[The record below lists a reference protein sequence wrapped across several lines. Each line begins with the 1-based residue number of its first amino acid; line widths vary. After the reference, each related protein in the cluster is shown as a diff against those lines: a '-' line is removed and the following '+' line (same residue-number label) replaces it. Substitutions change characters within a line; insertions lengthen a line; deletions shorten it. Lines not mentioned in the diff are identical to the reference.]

1 MGTFLSNIVLQLLSF
16 VAENERVNIKQRQA
30 KGIAAAKMRG
40 VRFGR
45 PLGPLPENFHEVYQ
59 KWENGKIT
67 GLEAAKIC
75 GLPMS
80 TFRYKAKIYENA
92 RFL

>member
-30 KGIAAAKMRG
+30 KGIAATKMRG

-59 KWENGKIT
+59 KWKNGKIT

-80 TFRYKAKIYENA
+80 TFRHKAKNYKNA